1 MGKTATKTATKTA
14 ARTATKLDR
23 AEVVAAALDLV
34 LREGPAALTMRRLA
48 TELDVGTPTIYWHA
62 GSRDELVRAVV
73 ETQSA
78 RLADRPV
85 SGRTPRRR
93 VLAAALNIYTG
104 AIEHRPVTSLAN
116 QTGTTSLLLHDLEA
130 VLRAEVEAAGL
141 AAEAAGE
148 ALRSLLVVVTGAL
161 VLTLRD
167 YANVPEDGAE
177 ALWAGCDLEAL
188 TVETLRAVVAHHIP
202 EPGNGSGEEPS

>member
-1 MGKTATKTATKTA
+1 MAKTV
-14 ARTATKLDR
+14 TKLDR

-34 LREGPAALTMRRLA
+34 VREGPAALTMRRLA

-62 GSRDELVRAVV
+62 GSRDELVRAMVR
-73 ETQSA
+73 TQAA

-85 SGRTPRRR
+85 TGRTPRER
-93 VLAAALNIYTG
+93 VLAAAVNLYAGGT
-104 AIEHRPVTSLAN
+104 EHRSITSLAH

-130 VLRAEVEAAGL
+130 VLLAEAEVAGL
-141 AAEAAGE
+141 SGEPLAE
-148 ALRSLLVVVTGAL
+148 ALRSILVVVTGAL

-167 YANVPEDGAE
+167 YAHLHEDRSD

-188 TVETLRAVVAHHIP
+188 TVETLRAVVHHHIP
-202 EPGNGSGEEPS
+202 AEEPS